1 MSVEQPRTPT
11 APDRPLVAGLPA
23 HLTALRRLG
32 TGGFGAV
39 YVAHDRARNAEVA
52 LKKLERVNP
61 SSLYRFK
68 QEFRAMADLRHP
80 NLVQLYELFSVEE
93 TWCFTME
100 LVPGTTFDNYVR
112 GAATRGVT
120 SR

>member
-1 MSVEQPRTPT
+1 MTIDAPDAGATPPT
-11 APDRPLVAGLPA
+11 APDRTLVAGLPP

-39 YVAHDRARNAEVA
+39 YVAFDQTRGAEVA

-68 QEFRAMADLRHP
+68 QEFRAMADLRHGD
-80 NLVQLYELFSVEE
+80 LVQLHELFAVED

-100 LVPGTTFDNYVR
+100 LVPGVSFDRYVR
-112 GAATRGVT
+112 
-120 SR
+120 